1 MRDELNKA
9 MAETE
14 AAHQRLRELI
24 DKQRTVFNQYCCLKY
39 EVEIGDEICSLNSKN
54 GGVAILDAFL
64 MRDDDPDKR
73 PAVRVFQKFPFGTA
87 KSTSVLQSWQWMT
100 KAEMTNG

>member
-14 AAHQRLRELI
+14 AAYQRLRELI

-39 EVEIGDEICSLNSKN
+39 EVEIGGEVYSKN
-54 GGVAILDAFL
+54 GGIAILDAFL
-64 MRDDDPDKR
+64 MRDNDPDKR

-87 KSTSVLQSWQWMT
+87 KTTSVLQPWQWVT

>member
-14 AAHQRLRELI
+14 AAYQRLRELI

-39 EVEIGDEICSLNSKN
+39 EVEIGGEVYSKN
-54 GGVAILDAFL
+54 GGIAILDAFL
-64 MRDDDPDKR
+64 MRDEENGENKYIGLTNEPSNVK
-73 PAVRVFQKFPFGTA
+73 AVLFG
-87 KSTSVLQSWQWMT
+87 
-100 KAEMTNG
+100 